1 MGASLNDAMKRLA
14 SPANGVESEAEI
26 EATEPTEESEAVEQT
41 AQAATVPTEELY
53 TVKINGEERQ
63 VTLDELRSGYMMQA
77 DYSKKTAEVSEK
89 RKQIEAKEAEI
100 NAKLDEAEELI
111 KFELDEFQSEEMQEL
126 KDYDPESYWKKYDK
140 VQSKAEKFKARKAE
154 KQQKIAAQ
162 KAELLAK
169 EQQKLIQ
176 KVPEWIDGDRM
187 QSEAKELYQ
196 VMANLGYTQADIA
209 ELSDHRVFLLAREA
223 LKLQK
228 INEQKPEDKL
238 DKRAPKSA
246 KPSGINPVD
255 PADQKRKQI
264 KSKLKKSGKLSDAL
278 ELLSMR

>member
-1 MGASLNDAMKRLA
+1 MKRLA